1 MCQLSNLI
9 HWMVLHSDLTIS
21 EHHHH
26 DGLDLFPDFGRQIPF
41 GTGTSISYNYL
52 DYRFTNN
59 TDITYQ
65 LRLWV
70 NGEYLCGELRAA
82 DHQPHTFHIHA
93 ENEFFSRENGVVY
106 RNGQVFRDVIDP
118 NSGSVLESQ
127 LIRTNHA
134 RVMYECPPD
143 MIIREG

>member
-9 HWMVLHSDLTIS
+9 HWMVLHSQLTIV

-41 GTGTSISYNYL
+41 GTGTSISYNYI
-52 DYRFTNN
+52 DYRVQNQTSV
-59 TDITYQ
+59 TYQ

-70 NGEYLCGELRAA
+70 DGEYLRGELRAT
-82 DHQPHTFHIHA
+82 QQLPHTFHIHA
-93 ENEFFSRENGVVY
+93 ENEFFSREDGVVY
-106 RNGQVFRDVIDP
+106 RNGQVFRDTIDRTTGRCL
-118 NSGSVLESQ
+118 SSQ

-134 RVMYECPPD
+134 RVMYDISDSEVVTA
-143 MIIREG
+143 